1 MFVRYVKK
9 FLAYTFCTLKNYVR
23 GLFPKTFISVFT
35 NPQCRKVL
43 YIEKTWMGELLS
55 YHQYPLKEMDIERI
69 KMEKENL
76 PRLQRIISK
85 YEERIELLLLIK
97 LRRATLR
104 TKSKDTIIIDSLPFV
119 TIVTNI

>member
-85 YEERIELLLLIK
+85 YEGENRVATVDKIE
-97 LRRATLR
+97 
-104 TKSKDTIIIDSLPFV
+104 KSHT
-119 TIVTNI
+119 